1 METKLGGDKTHIS
14 SAKFS
19 EKISHVL
26 TTRNFGA
33 KMSRKY
39 KISFALGKP
48 CESEI
53 MKTLFQKLEN
63 RRTIRLIKILE
74 LAFCAS
80 WIQLISFEAFPGEF
94 GHKIPI

>member
-1 METKLGGDKTHIS
+1 MCYVSSWVDLAKFQMEGVQTKPGGDKTHIS

-39 KISFALGKP
+39 KISFALRKP
-48 CESEI
+48 CES
-53 MKTLFQKLEN
+53 LSNYEN
-63 RRTIRLIKILE
+63 IVPKIRK
-74 LAFCAS
+74 
-80 WIQLISFEAFPGEF
+80 
-94 GHKIPI
+94 